1 MAVKIRFS
9 RTGKKHIPFYS
20 IVAVDS
26 RKKRDGAVLEDLGTY
41 DPLKGKIVTFHEE
54 RVNYWLSVGAVP
66 TDVVKRVHKIFK
78 KSSVGTEAAES
89 KPAKAAKSAA
99 KKSKK
104 TETPSA

>member
-9 RTGKKHIPFYS
+9 RTGKKHVPFYS

-41 DPLKGKIVTFHEE
+41 DPLKGKLVTFHEE
-54 RVNYWLSVGAVP
+54 RINYWLSVGAVP
-66 TDVVKRVHKIFK
+66 TDVVKRVHKVFK
-78 KSSVGTEAAES
+78 KGASKTEASES
-89 KPAKAAKSAA
+89 KTAKSAS
-99 KKSKK
+99 KKAKK